1 MKTLAMFL
9 ACGIVC
15 GLFFISSGVA
25 TATELI
31 WVPINPSF
39 GGPSYNAS
47 WLMASAQAQ
56 NKLVE
61 KPKPYTPPTQD
72 PIADFERRLNSQIL
86 YRLSSKIVD
95 EAFGEE
101 GLLPEGITE
110 AQYVV
115 GDFRVD
121 VTTDLSQ
128 ITVKLTDTA
137 TGNTT
142 TLQVPYY

>member
-1 MKTLAMFL
+1 MKTKIMYFA
-9 ACGIVC
+9 GVIVC
-15 GLFFISSGVA
+15 IFLFVSADIAKAS
-25 TATELI
+25 ELV

-39 GGPSYNAS
+39 GGYAGNAS

-61 KPKPYTPPTQD
+61 KATPYTAPTTD
-72 PIADFERRLNSQIL
+72 SIADFERRLNSQIL

-110 AQYVV
+110 AQYFI
-115 GDFRVD
+115 GDFSIGVM
-121 VTTDLSQ
+121 TDLMQ
-128 ITVKLTDTA
+128 ITVTLTDTA